1 MTDALHVPVLIGPI
15 LDRAQGARRVV
26 DATLGHGGHSERF
39 KAAGATI
46 LGIDRDPDAI
56 ATARA
61 RLGEEGVSYL
71 LAPYASEEALEAVA
85 RFRPD
90 FILLDLGVSSRQLDD
105 SSRGFTFRPGAP
117 LDMRMGPDAPTA
129 AEWLNEADE
138 EELAD
143 ALHDFGDEPRS
154 RRMASEIV
162 RRRERSAFATS
173 DDLVNVIRAVLG
185 PRSGPGGFARLFQA
199 VRIAVN
205 DELPGL
211 ERALPAFRDAL
222 EDSGTL
228 AVISYH
234 SGEDRLVKGAFRNW
248 SVACVCPPGLPQ
260 CVCGHVSL
268 GEAEPRR
275 AIVPSAEEVAAN
287 PRARSAKLRF
297 FRVRHAG

>member
-1 MTDALHVPVLIGPI
+1 MTNGYHSPVLIGPI
-15 LDRAQGARRVV
+15 LDRASGARRVV
-26 DATLGHGGHSERF
+26 DATLGHGGHAEGFRRN
-39 KAAGATI
+39 GAEI

-61 RLGEEGVSYL
+61 RLGAAGITYL
-71 LAPYASEEALEAVA
+71 QASYASDRALTAVA
-85 RFRPD
+85 RFQPD

-105 SSRGFTFRPGAP
+105 GSRGFTFRPGAP

-129 AEWLNEADE
+129 AEWLAGAGE
-138 EELAD
+138 EEFAQ
-143 ALHDFGDEPRS
+143 ALRDFGDEPRA
-154 RRMASEIV
+154 RRLAAEIV
-162 RRRERSAFATS
+162 RRRERSPFVIS
-173 DDLVNVIRAVLG
+173 DDLVNAIRAVLG
-185 PRSGPGGFARLFQA
+185 RRSGPGDFARLFQA

-211 ERALPAFRDAL
+211 ARALPVFRDAL
-222 EDSGTL
+222 VDRGTL

-234 SGEDRLVKGAFRNW
+234 SGEDRLVKGAFRGW
-248 SVACVCPPGLPQ
+248 SAACVCPPGLPQ

-275 AIVPSAEEVAAN
+275 AIVPPAEEIAAN